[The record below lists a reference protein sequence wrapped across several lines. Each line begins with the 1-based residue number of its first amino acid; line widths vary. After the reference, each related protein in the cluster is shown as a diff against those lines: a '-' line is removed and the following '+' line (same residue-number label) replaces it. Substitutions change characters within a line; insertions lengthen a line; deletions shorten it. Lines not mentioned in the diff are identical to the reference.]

1 MRKNGVN
8 REIQPVEGGVCA
20 PAGFQAGAV
29 SCGISLKKSKDLA
42 VILAQRRCSCACVYS
57 TAKRTGAPI
66 AVTKKHV
73 KDGYAQAIL
82 VNGGIANVF
91 QKDGVR
97 FCEDVCTLMD
107 KYCGVSRDEVV
118 IASTGKIG
126 EPLKKD
132 AFEKGL
138 REMKKAL
145 GEGEKYGL
153 DVAEAI
159 AAEDETP
166 KQLSFSFELG
176 DFVCKIGAVF
186 KGNMQVCPNMATTLV
201 FLTTDVQITP
211 AMLQKAL
218 ETEVRETVNMLDID
232 GVDSPN
238 DTVCILANGNAG
250 NWCISATDSEYQ
262 KFSRA
267 LRLVLLAVCKEIA
280 STKENKPFLCTV
292 QKVKSKQIARK
303 IAKKLAGSVGI
314 RKRIEGNSSPLGDA
328 VCVLT
333 GLCEAFDE
341 NKAFVSLRSKN
352 GELVLMEDGKVFPFS
367 KEHAQKIGKAEEIEL
382 CIVLNTGNF
391 NALAIGCVSK

>member
-8 REIQPVEGGVCA
+8 REIQPIEGGICA

-29 SCGISLKKSKDLA
+29 SCGICPEKSKDLA
-42 VILAQRRCSCACVYS
+42 VILAQRRCPCACVYS
-57 TAKRTGAPI
+57 TSKCTGAPI

-126 EPLKKD
+126 ESLKKEP
-132 AFEKGL
+132 FEKGL
-138 REMKKAL
+138 QEMKKAL
-145 GEGEKYGL
+145 GEGEVYGFG
-153 DVAEAI
+153 VAEAI
-159 AAEDETP
+159 ASENESP
-166 KQLSFSFELG
+166 KQVAFSFEIG

-186 KGNMQVCPNMATTLV
+186 KGSMQACPNMATTLA
-201 FLTTDVQITP
+201 FLTTDVCIAP

-218 ETEVRETVNMLDID
+218 ETEVRETLNMLDID
-232 GVDSPN
+232 GVASPN
-238 DTVCILANGNAG
+238 DTVCILASGSAG
-250 NWCISATDSEYQ
+250 NCRINALDSDYE
-262 KFSRA
+262 KFSHA
-267 LRLVLLAVCKEIA
+267 LRRVLFSICKEIA
-280 STKENKPFLCTV
+280 KTETSKPFLCNV

-303 IAKKLAGSVGI
+303 IAKKLAGNTGI
-314 RKRIEGNSSPLGDA
+314 RKRIKTNQSPLDSA
-328 VCVLT
+328 LCIVT
-333 GLCEAFDE
+333 ELCEE
-341 NKAFVSLRSKN
+341 VEINELCVSLRAGKN
-352 GELVLMEDGKVFPFS
+352 ELVLMEDGKVFPFS
-367 KEHAQKIGKAEEIEL
+367 KEYATRICAAEEIEL

-391 NALAIGCVSK
+391 NAVAIGCVSR